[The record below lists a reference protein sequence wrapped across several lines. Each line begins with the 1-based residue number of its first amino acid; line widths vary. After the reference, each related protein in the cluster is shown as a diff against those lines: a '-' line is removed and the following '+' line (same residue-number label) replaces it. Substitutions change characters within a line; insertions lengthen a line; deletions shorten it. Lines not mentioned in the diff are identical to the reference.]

1 MDVNWAQILLNSA
14 VTGSLYLI
22 GAVGLSI
29 TYGLSK
35 FPNFAHAEFLTLG
48 AFIGYWI
55 SNQVGLGFP
64 PAFIVAFIITGIVS
78 ILCYRG
84 IFQPMAKRGASTIHL
99 MVASIA
105 LGFIIRYSIG
115 AGWGWAPRYFAA
127 TWSTYDIG
135 TARITGLWIWLIL
148 ATLGLALSM
157 HFMLMKT
164 KLGKAIRASAS
175 NPGLAAASGINV
187 NRIILITWFIGAG
200 LAAVAGIFRGAN
212 TQVWPMTGWDI
223 ILPTFAVVI
232 LGGIGN
238 YYGAI
243 VAAFIIGLT
252 ENIAVVVLT
261 NLGLPTEYRMAIA
274 FIIIIITLI
283 TKPQGLAMLFRRA

>member
-55 SNQVGLGFP
+55 SNQVGWGLP

-78 ILCYRG
+78 ILCYRS

-115 AGWGWAPRYFAA
+115 ASWGWTPRYFTT
-127 TWSTYDIG
+127 TWTTYDIG
-135 TARITGLWIWLIL
+135 TTRITGLWIWLIL

-187 NRIILITWFIGAG
+187 TRIIMITWFLGAG

-223 ILPTFAVVI
+223 ILPTFAVVV

-243 VAAFIIGLT
+243 LAAFIIGLT

-283 TKPQGLAMLFRRA
+283 AKPQGLAMLFRRA